1 MDPVLQLL
9 LALFII
15 VVMAKSAGYLSTRLG
30 QPSVLGE
37 LLIGL
42 ILGPTVLNMLH
53 WPVFGDPHLEE
64 TISYLAHLGV
74 LILMFVAG
82 MEVDLEAML
91 KAGRPAVLAGVIGV
105 IVPILLGGLLGW
117 LGSFDLAHS
126 IFIGL
131 TLAATS
137 VSISAQTLMELQV
150 LRTRV
155 GMGLLGAAVVD
166 DVLDVLLLSVF
177 MGIVAGSSSPLSV
190 LWVLARMVIF
200 LSLAIWLG
208 RLILPKLGALVVRLP
223 ISERVMALALAV
235 TFLYAWAAEALGGMV
250 TITGAFIAGLIFG
263 RTPLREEI
271 ERGMHA
277 LAYAWLVP
285 IFFVSIGLDTNVRA
299 LGVSGIPFALLMVVV
314 AVLSK
319 VIGCG
324 LGARLGGFTNGE
336 ALRLGVGMSSRGE
349 VGLIVAAVGMSN
361 GLIDEV
367 VFDSVI
373 IMALATTLLTPIML
387 RALYPR
393 PAPAATNRDMSNSGR
408 EEQGDGVSADSNYQ

>member
-1 MDPVLQLL
+1 MAPILQLL

-15 VVMAKSAGYLSTRLG
+15 LVAAKGAGYLSTRLG

-42 ILGPTVLNMLH
+42 ILGPTVLNMLG
-53 WPVFGDPHLEE
+53 WPFFGDPHLGE
-64 TISYLAHLGV
+64 TIRHLAEIGV
-74 LILMFVAG
+74 LILMFIAG
-82 MEVDLEAML
+82 LEVDLEAMVR
-91 KAGRPAVLAGVIGV
+91 AGRPAVLAGVIGV
-105 IVPILLGGLLGW
+105 IAPILLGGLQGW
-117 LGSFDLAHS
+117 LSGFDLAHS
-126 IFIGL
+126 AFIGL

-166 DVLDVLLLSVF
+166 DVLVVLLLSVF
-177 MGIVAGSSSPLSV
+177 MGVAAGSSSLLSV

-200 LSLAIWLG
+200 LVLAIWLG
-208 RLILPKLGALVVRLP
+208 GKILPRLGALVERLP
-223 ISERVMALALAV
+223 ISEGVMALALAI
-235 TFLYAWAAEALGGMV
+235 TFLYAWAAEALGGMAA
-250 TITGAFIAGLIFG
+250 ITGAFIAGLIFG
-263 RTPLREEI
+263 RSPLREEI
-271 ERGMHA
+271 EHGMHT

-285 IFFVSIGLDTNVRA
+285 VFFVSIGLETNARS
-299 LGVSGIPFALLMVVV
+299 LGISGIPFALAMVVV

-349 VGLIVAAVGMSN
+349 VGLIVATVGMSS
-361 GLIDEV
+361 GLIDDLVFASV
-367 VFDSVI
+367 V
-373 IMALATTLLTPIML
+373 IMVLVTTLLTPIML

-393 PAPAATNRDMSNSGR
+393 PAGGPQPQPAAEID
-408 EEQGDGVSADSNYQ
+408 Q

>member
-105 IVPILLGGLLGW
+105 IAPILLGGLQGW
-117 LGSFDLAHS
+117 LSGFDLAHS
-126 IFIGL
+126 AFIGL

-166 DVLDVLLLSVF
+166 DVLVVLLLSVF
-177 MGIVAGSSSPLSV
+177 MGVAAGSSSLLSV

-200 LSLAIWLG
+200 LVLAIWLG
-208 RLILPKLGALVVRLP
+208 GKILPRLGALVERLP
-223 ISERVMALALAV
+223 ISEGVMALALAV
-235 TFLYAWAAEALGGMV
+235 TFLYAWAAEALGGMAA
-250 TITGAFIAGLIFG
+250 ITGAFIAGLIFG

-271 ERGMHA
+271 EHGMHT

-285 IFFVSIGLDTNVRA
+285 VFFVSIGLETNARA
-299 LGVSGIPFALLMVVV
+299 LGVSGIPFALIMVVV

-349 VGLIVAAVGMSN
+349 VGLIVATVGMSS
-361 GLIDEV
+361 GLIDDLVFASV
-367 VFDSVI
+367 V
-373 IMALATTLLTPIML
+373 IMVLVTTLLTPIML

-393 PAPAATNRDMSNSGR
+393 PAGGPQPQPAAEID
-408 EEQGDGVSADSNYQ
+408 Q